1 MVSIT
6 PSEIVNTLTP
16 KSHKDNHLLSSVPN
30 INGFIVVGPNT
41 TIDEEGIVYATC
53 QLCHNRI
60 MSSRLSNLTNHV
72 RRHAAMKQYQC
83 PYCSYCHNEMA
94 KVVFFVLIILKNNKL
109 NY

>member
-1 MVSIT
+1 MAPNVQR
-6 PSEIVNTLTP
+6 
-16 KSHKDNHLLSSVPN
+16 DNLLSNSVPN
-30 INGFIVVGPNT
+30 IGGFIVAGPNT
-41 TIDEEGIVYATC
+41 TIDEEGNIYATC

-94 KVVFFVLIILKNNKL
+94 KVSVI
-109 NY
+109 